1 VGMSIGFMLGDYTR
15 FMISQS
21 MGPSFNGYVIGTFY
35 GVNAA
40 LAYIFG
46 HFAGHNRFG
55 RKGLVAI
62 ATMAHI
68 GFYLFVNFWSAPDN
82 YDMDNDWSEI
92 NSPDRK
98 TPFLL
103 FLGAILFAIGDS
115 IWESQPPAMLQNYFR
130 DDVHGNAA
138 MSNIKMWGSLGTTTQ
153 FLLGFLLADYL
164 DIKIYIL
171 SCVFLFAVLCLF
183 ILNYIEPFDAPSQ
196 EREYKRLR
204 TSSFDTGY

>member
-1 VGMSIGFMLGDYTR
+1 
-15 FMISQS
+15 
-21 MGPSFNGYVIGTFY
+21 
-35 GVNAA
+35 
-40 LAYIFG
+40 
-46 HFAGHNRFG
+46 
-55 RKGLVAI
+55 
-62 ATMAHI
+62 
-68 GFYLFVNFWSAPDN
+68 
-82 YDMDNDWSEI
+82 MDNDWSQI
-92 NSPDRK
+92 SSPDKR
-98 TPFLL
+98 TPLYL

-138 MSNIKMWGSLGTTTQ
+138 MSNIKMWSSLGTMTQ

-183 ILNYIEPFDAPSQ
+183 ILNYIEPFDAPAT
-196 EREYKRLR
+196 ERLYKKLR